1 MIGYQAINCQL
12 YIEST
17 KKSNAYTFLISLC
30 HFRILNSDNENFRK
44 IVEKAINNPN
54 LTDEY
59 IIDEITENLSTD
71 SELINKINDKLYDE
85 NPKDKSLKSII
96 RICNKENPNNQAK
109 IERKKK
115 NKY

>member
-1 MIGYQAINCQL
+1 M
-12 YIEST
+12 
-17 KKSNAYTFLISLC
+17 
-30 HFRILNSDNENFRK
+30 
-44 IVEKAINNPN
+44 NNPN
-54 LTDEY
+54 LTDEH

-109 IERKKK
+109 IERKKEQILIK
-115 NKY
+115 T